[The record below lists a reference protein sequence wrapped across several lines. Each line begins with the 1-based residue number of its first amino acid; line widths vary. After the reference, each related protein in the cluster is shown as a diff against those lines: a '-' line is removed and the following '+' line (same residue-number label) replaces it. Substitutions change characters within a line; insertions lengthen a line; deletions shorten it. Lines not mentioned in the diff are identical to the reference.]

1 MLNSSS
7 LTIDLPKHTLDR
19 VGNITLDRDIQLNS
33 LALYTANWYL
43 QCLQFKT
50 HHENQEDWWVQY
62 LSRSAVLEIAGIGKL
77 ECIPVTGDAATV
89 TISSDLKDDRIGYL
103 FVKLNESLTS
113 AEIIG
118 FMPKYSE
125 VVRLDRLQSTDKLID
140 YLCDLEPK
148 RISPPIDLKEW
159 GLGIFND
166 IWQAIDGLSLTLAY
180 RSRRSL
186 LSLKSTGGGGR
197 IKLGSL
203 PESPTVI
210 VTVEYQ
216 QVDDV
221 NFNLYLQIYPESP
234 ELTLPIDLKFSAI
247 SDGIEIGSVCTKVDE
262 LSREI
267 VLENGKQGESFNI
280 EIEFNGIKQTQLVI
294 V

>member
-1 MLNSSS
+1 MLNSSP
-7 LTIDLPKHTLDR
+7 LTIDLPKHTLDL
-19 VGNITLDRDIQLNS
+19 VGNTTLDRDIQLNS

-43 QCLQFKT
+43 QCLRFKT
-50 HHENQEDWWVQY
+50 HHEDQEDWWVQY

-77 ECIPVTGDAATV
+77 ECIPVMGDAATV
-89 TISSDLKDDRIGYL
+89 TISSDLQDDRIGYL

-140 YLCDLEPK
+140 HLCDLEPK
-148 RISPPIDLKEW
+148 PISSPVDLTGGW

-180 RSRRSL
+180 RS
-186 LSLKSTGGGGR
+186 KSTGGGGR

-234 ELTLPIDLKFSAI
+234 ELTLPIDLKFSAV
-247 SDGIEIGSVCTKVDE
+247 SDGIEIDFIYTKADI
-262 LSREI
+262 LSGEI
-267 VLENGKQGESFNI
+267 VLENGKKGESFNI
-280 EIEFNGIKQTQLVI
+280 EVEFNGIKQTQLVI

>member
-1 MLNSSS
+1 MLNSSP
-7 LTIDLPKHTLDR
+7 LTIDLPKHTLDL
-19 VGNITLDRDIQLNS
+19 VGNTTLDRDIQLNS

-43 QCLQFKT
+43 QCLRFKT
-50 HHENQEDWWVQY
+50 HHEDQEDWWVQY
-62 LSRSAVLEIAGIGKL
+62 LSRSAALEIAGVGKL

-103 FVKLNESLTS
+103 FIKLNESLTS

-125 VVRLDRLQSTDKLID
+125 IVRLDRLQSTDKLID
-140 YLCDLEPK
+140 HLCDLESK
-148 RISPPIDLKEW
+148 RISPPIDLGEW
-159 GLGIFND
+159 DLGIFND

-197 IKLGSL
+197 IKLGNL
-203 PESPTVI
+203 LESPTVI

-234 ELTLPIDLKFSAI
+234 ELTLPIDLKFSAV
-247 SDGIEIGSVCTKVDE
+247 SDGIEIGSIYTKADDV
-262 LSREI
+262 SGEI
-267 VLENGKQGESFNI
+267 VLENGKKGESFNI
-280 EIEFNGIKQTQLVI
+280 EVEFNGIKQTQLVI

>member
-50 HHENQEDWWVQY
+50 HHEEQEDWWVHY
-62 LSRSAVLEIAGIGKL
+62 LSRSAALEIAGIGKL

-148 RISPPIDLKEW
+148 PISSPIDLGEW
-159 GLGIFND
+159 GLGIFNE

-262 LSREI
+262 VSREI